1 MGPTIDLAGRSNAT
15 ARSRAGEHVRPIVVE
30 LKRRGAARDSQ
41 ARPLRQ
47 SASISDH
54 GFLSDCRS
62 AALVS
67 SGGSVD
73 WLCWPRFDSP
83 SLFAK
88 ILDSESGGAFVIS
101 PTAPYSVERRYVV
114 STNVLQTTFRTATGV
129 VRLNDWLNTGCRQ
142 ALCRLVECLEGRVEL
157 TVACDPRPQYG
168 VHASPEWES
177 RLGYVVCAVDDEDSL
192 ILDGVSSSHETFT
205 LGAGESRSISLGW
218 NRPGPTDLPAALRRS
233 IRFWQHWAS
242 DLVLPEGLG
251 GETAA
256 RVERSALTLKGL
268 QYQPSGAFV
277 AAPTTS
283 LPEKIGAGRNWDY
296 RYCWL
301 RDSTFTL
308 YALRAVGKGEEALS
322 WFDWLE
328 AIALDQGSHDL
339 QIVYAIDGSPDI
351 PEVELPHL
359 AGHRESRPVRIGNGA
374 AKQLQLDVY
383 GTLADSI
390 WLARRTTNRPLQRQR
405 WELIKH
411 LAEQAIADCR
421 MPDEGIW
428 EVRGDRQHFV
438 FSKVMCWVALDRAI
452 KLARIDNR
460 ADAPLDVWRAKRD
473 QLKAEVLARGYDEQ
487 LGSFTQAYGS
497 GTLDAA
503 NLLLAQVGFIHPHD
517 PRFISTVRAI
527 QRTLSHNGLVYRY
540 KSQLT
545 DDGFEASEGT
555 FTICTFWLALALHQ
569 IGARD
574 DALELFEQT
583 LSHANDLGLLSEEL
597 SPDGEQ
603 LGNFPQAF
611 THVAV
616 IACASAF
623 SQTAAQHQPLRL
635 AA

>member
-1 MGPTIDLAGRSNAT
+1 MRPTVDPASRANRS
-15 ARSRAGEHVRPIVVE
+15 ARSRPGGHVRPVVVE
-30 LKRRGAARDSQ
+30 LKPRGAAGDSQ

-47 SASISDH
+47 SASISDY

-83 SLFAK
+83 ALFAK
-88 ILDSESGGAFVIS
+88 ILDSQRGGAFVIR
-101 PTAPYSVERRYVV
+101 PTAPYSVKRRYVV
-114 STNVLQTTFRTATGV
+114 STNVLQTTFHTATGV
-129 VRLNDWLNTGCRQ
+129 VRLNDWLNTGSHQ
-142 ALCRLVECLEGRVEL
+142 ALCRLVECLEGTVEL
-157 TVACDPRPQYG
+157 TVACDPRPHYG
-168 VHASPEWES
+168 VLAGVEWES
-177 RLGYVVCAVDDEDSL
+177 RLGYLMCAVDDEDSL

-218 NRPGPTDLPAALRRS
+218 NRPGPTDLSAALRRS
-233 IRFWQHWAS
+233 IRFWQHWAA
-242 DLVLPEGLG
+242 DLVLPQGLG
-251 GETAA
+251 GEALA
-256 RVERSALTLKGL
+256 LVERSALTLKGL

-283 LPEKIGAGRNWDY
+283 LPEQIGAERNWDY

-308 YALRAVGKGEEALS
+308 YALRAVGKSEEALS
-322 WFDWLE
+322 WFDWVE
-328 AIALDQGSHDL
+328 AIALAQRSYDL

-351 PEVELPHL
+351 SELELPHL
-359 AGHRESRPVRIGNGA
+359 SGHRESRPVRIGNGA

-390 WLARRTTNRPLQRQR
+390 WLARRTAKRPLQRQR
-405 WELIKH
+405 WELIKR

-421 MPDEGIW
+421 RPDEGIW

-460 ADAPLDVWRAKRD
+460 ADAPLDVWRANRD
-473 QLKAEVLARGYDEQ
+473 GLKADVLARGYDEQ

-503 NLLLAQVGFIHPHD
+503 NLLLAQVGFIDPHD
-517 PRFISTVRAI
+517 SRFISTVRAI

-540 KSQLT
+540 QSQVT
-545 DDGFEASEGT
+545 DDGFDDSEGT

-574 DALELFEQT
+574 DALKLFEQT

-597 SPDGEQ
+597 SPEGEQ

-623 SQTAAQHQPLRL
+623 SQNAEQHQPLRL

>member
-1 MGPTIDLAGRSNAT
+1 MRPTVDLASRSNGA
-15 ARSRAGEHVRPIVVE
+15 ARSRVGEHVRPVVLE
-30 LKRRGAARDSQ
+30 LKPRGAARDSQ

-47 SASISDH
+47 SSSISDY

-101 PTAPYSVERRYVV
+101 PTAAYSVERRYVV

-129 VRLNDWLNTGCRQ
+129 VRLNDWLNTGCGQ
-142 ALCRLVECLEGRVEL
+142 ALCRLVECLEGKVEL

-168 VHASPEWES
+168 FLASPEWES
-177 RLGYVVCAVDDEDSL
+177 RLGYLVCALDDEDSL

-205 LGAGESRSISLGW
+205 LDSGESRSISLGW

-233 IRFWQHWAS
+233 IRFWQHWAA

-251 GETAA
+251 GEIAA

-283 LPEKIGAGRNWDY
+283 LPEKLGAGRNWDY

-301 RDSTFTL
+301 RDSTFML
-308 YALRAVGKGEEALS
+308 YALRAVGKSEEALS

-328 AIALDQGSHDL
+328 AIALAQGSHDL

-351 PEVELPHL
+351 PEIELPHL

-390 WLARRTTNRPLQRQR
+390 WLARRTANRPLQRQR
-405 WELIKH
+405 WELTKR
-411 LAEQAIADCR
+411 LAEKAIADRCL
-421 MPDEGIW
+421 PDEGIW

-460 ADAPLDVWRAKRD
+460 ADAPLDVWRANRD
-473 QLKAEVLARGYDEQ
+473 QLKDEVLARGYDEQ

-503 NLLLAQVGFIHPHD
+503 NL
-517 PRFISTVRAI
+517 
-527 QRTLSHNGLVYRY
+527 
-540 KSQLT
+540 
-545 DDGFEASEGT
+545 
-555 FTICTFWLALALHQ
+555 
-569 IGARD
+569 
-574 DALELFEQT
+574 
-583 LSHANDLGLLSEEL
+583 
-597 SPDGEQ
+597 
-603 LGNFPQAF
+603 
-611 THVAV
+611 
-616 IACASAF
+616 
-623 SQTAAQHQPLRL
+623 
-635 AA
+635 